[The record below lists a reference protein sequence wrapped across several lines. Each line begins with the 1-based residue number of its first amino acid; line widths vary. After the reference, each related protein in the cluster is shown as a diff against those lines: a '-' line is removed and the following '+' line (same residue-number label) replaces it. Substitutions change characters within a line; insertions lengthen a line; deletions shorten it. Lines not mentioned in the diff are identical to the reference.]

1 VEASPRF
8 AHLGEALLA
17 LLDGEEAEN
26 DLEHRVVHPTP
37 TISVIIEFFLRI
49 HEALTIHCC

>member
-1 VEASPRF
+1 MEASPGF

-26 DLEHRVVHPTP
+26 DLEHRVAHPTP

>member
-1 VEASPRF
+1 VEASPGF

-26 DLEHRVVHPTP
+26 DLEHGVVHPMP
-37 TISVIIEFFLRI
+37 TLSVITEFFLRI